1 MGLLFILFP
10 GFRAN
15 SLTYY
20 SRNQFLKKLKILG
33 SVFCC
38 ENKIYD
44 LDTKKIDDID
54 VCDFNPKHYLET
66 VYSQIMETVP
76 GAKMLEWIP
85 IGHSLGGYQAVGFSQ
100 IYSRRCLACI
110 LLDPLL
116 FTKPNMDDIVPAFR
130 SVLELKYY
138 GSAKITQKILRDT
151 REQIQTATK
160 TQRQYYIDYL
170 QYVYAFQLL
179 KWTMQNVTGIP
190 FKNPVYSYINITEP
204 EKPHLLLNSKEQVLF
219 DPFFTN
225 ARKLVEVSI
234 LDSDP
239 HFHFQAYLNQTHH
252 LLHIPDII
260 KTVKNISGLG
270 KK

>member
-1 MGLLFILFP
+1 
-10 GFRAN
+10 
-15 SLTYY
+15 
-20 SRNQFLKKLKILG
+20 LKKLKTLG

-44 LDTKKIDDID
+44 LNTKKIDDID

-66 VYSQIMETVP
+66 VYSQIMDTVP
-76 GAKMLEWIP
+76 GAKTLEWIP

-116 FTKPNMDDIVPAFR
+116 FTKPNMDDIIPAFR

-151 REQIQTATK
+151 REQIKTATK

-170 QYVYAFQLL
+170 QYVYAFQLT
-179 KWTMQNVTGIP
+179 KWTMQNITGTP
-190 FKNPVYSYINITEP
+190 FKTPVYSYINITEP
-204 EKPHLLLNSKEQVLF
+204 EKPHVLLNPKEQVFF